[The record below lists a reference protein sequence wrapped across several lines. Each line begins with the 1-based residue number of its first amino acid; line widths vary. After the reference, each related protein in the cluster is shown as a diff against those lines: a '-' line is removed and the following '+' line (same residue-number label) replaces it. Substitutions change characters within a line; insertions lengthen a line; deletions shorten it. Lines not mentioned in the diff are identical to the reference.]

1 MTIIERTIEVND
13 LGYKEVSMAYRIARA
28 AMLDAQHT
36 PIKEGRIVCPALEAS
51 RSKSFYK
58 EMILPDTDAHN
69 LEKWAAAFDLSPGL
83 TVLTKVLGYIS
94 GPFPQILPNFVSGR
108 FNDQQV
114 NDGFLHQLKNG
125 IHTGMLTDG
134 RFSQDKLNSFVWS
147 FHSHLE
153 GIPMTNAWLYSEQ
166 ADTLYFDESSLPLAL
181 QHNKQHAKSSRVG
194 LGAAL
199 SNGEMRGLLL
209 GVLGQPVSLDDSD
222 PTKKTNAILVRDI
235 HDLYKYGLMPAHVEE
250 KMLTAGLLHLP
261 EVPITTQ

>member
-28 AMLDAQHT
+28 TMLDAKHT
-36 PIKEGRIVCPALEAS
+36 PFNKGRIVCPALEAS

-69 LEKWAAAFDLSPGL
+69 IAKWAAALDLPQNA
-83 TVLTKVLGYIS
+83 TKLLGYIS
-94 GPFPQILPNFVSGR
+94 GPFLQIVRNFMNGR
-108 FNDQQV
+108 FDDQQV

-125 IHTGMLTDG
+125 IHTGMLANG

-147 FHSHLE
+147 FHTNLD
-153 GIPMTNAWLYSEQ
+153 GIPITNAWLYSEH

-194 LGAAL
+194 LGAAM
-199 SNGEMRGLLL
+199 SNVEMKALLL
-209 GVLGQPVSLDDSD
+209 GTLGQPILLDATA

-261 EVPITTQ
+261 EVPITTH

>member
-58 EMILPDTDAHN
+58 EMLLPDTDAHN
-69 LEKWAAAFDLSPGL
+69 IAKWAAALDLPPNG
-83 TVLTKVLGYIS
+83 TKLLGYIS
-94 GPFPQILPNFVSGR
+94 GPFPQIVRNVMNSR
-108 FNDQQV
+108 FDDQQV
-114 NDGFLHQLKNG
+114 NDGFVHQLKNG
-125 IHTGMLTDG
+125 IHTGILADG

-147 FHSHLE
+147 FHSNLD

-166 ADTLYFDESSLPLAL
+166 ADTLYFDESSLSLVSK
-181 QHNKQHAKSSRVG
+181 HNKQHAKSSRG
-194 LGAAL
+194 KLGTFM
-199 SNGEMRGLLL
+199 SGREMEDLLL
-209 GVLGQPVSLDDSD
+209 GTLGQPVSLDASD
-222 PTKKTNAILVRDI
+222 PTKKTNAISVRDV

-261 EVPITTQ
+261 EVPVTTH